1 MEAII
6 LAGGFGTRLQSVV
19 RDVPKPMADI
29 NGRPF
34 LSFLMDLLAVNGVEK
49 AFLSVGYRHDIVV
62 DYFGARYKTI
72 ELEYVIEDRPLGTGG
87 AIRKSLS
94 KARCEDVLVINGDTL
109 FYIDIRK
116 FFDFHMQRKSLF
128 TLALK
133 PMNDFDRYGTVVV
146 EDDRVTGFEEK
157 SFRTFGYINGGIY
170 VINKRLLEYFN
181 RFGLHFSIET
191 DFLQEYLGEVKVFAS
206 IHNGYFI
213 DIGIPEEYQRAQK
226 ELPDLLNKGHLP

>member
-6 LAGGFGTRLQSVV
+6 LAGGFGRRLQSVV

-34 LSFLMDLLAVNGVEK
+34 LSYLMDLLAENGIEK
-49 AFLSVGYRHDIVV
+49 VLLSVGYRHDIIV

-72 ELEYVIEDRPLGTGG
+72 EIEYVIEDRPLGTGG
-87 AIRKSLS
+87 AIRESLN

-116 FFDFHMQRKSLF
+116 FFDFHIQRKSLF
-128 TLALK
+128 TIALK
-133 PMNDFDRYGTVVV
+133 PMNDFERYGTVVV

-170 VINKRLLEYFN
+170 GINKTILEYFN
-181 RFGLHFSIET
+181 RFDQNFSIET
-191 DFLQEYLGEVKVFAS
+191 DFLQKCLREVNVFAS

-213 DIGIPEEYQRAQK
+213 DIGIPEDYQRAQK
-226 ELPDLLNKGHLP
+226 DLPNLLHKGHLP